1 MVQHSEQKKTEE
13 LNKVRKVIAG
23 GEFTED
29 NISCMTECSII
40 LGNMPIPERLILPRW
55 CNPAMVAQCAC

>member
-13 LNKVRKVIAG
+13 LNKVWKVIAG

-29 NISCMTECSII
+29 NI
-40 LGNMPIPERLILPRW
+40 
-55 CNPAMVAQCAC
+55 A